1 MSDEELTAEMREVEG
16 HIEFLAPNVY
26 ENCAVLNGTN
36 TEEKC
41 IELSRSAMKSLF
53 PEYKTTGFEM
63 ISSEL
68 TKKDLLECVD
78 ILIKMNRNKKE
89 PFATKL
95 NKKRDY
101 VSEMLQHLRF
111 KEYYTIRVGVED
123 EEDSNATNYFY
134 LFVDTR
140 FEEVVIT
147 RDMYERSRF
156 FRSVGPEYNSVGN
169 YISDFRLEALTGEEY
184 IKIEL

>member
-1 MSDEELTAEMREVEG
+1 M
-16 HIEFLAPNVY
+16 
-26 ENCAVLNGTN
+26 
-36 TEEKC
+36 
-41 IELSRSAMKSLF
+41 
-53 PEYKTTGFEM
+53 
-63 ISSEL
+63 
-68 TKKDLLECVD
+68 LECVD

-89 PFATKL
+89 PFVTKL

-101 VSEMLQHLRF
+101 FNEMLQHLRF

-147 RDMYERSRF
+147 RDIQERTRF
-156 FRSVGPEYNSVGN
+156 FRSVGPEYDSIGN
-169 YISDFRLEALTGEEY
+169 YISDFRLEVLTGEEHV
-184 IKIEL
+184 KIEL